1 MTAWNALQGATLP
14 WHRIPPQAGT
24 QQGISRSEESM
35 ARQSRAQKKTI
46 ERVMH
51 EYKHGE
57 LKRGRGG
64 GKVKTP
70 KQAIAIALSEAGAS
84 RKQSPK
90 ENRRRLRRTKE
101 REGKGET
108 AQARREG
115 RQGRTAGRPAS
126 HYPRSRQA
134 KARSSRPAGSQR
146 SHGKTKGELYAEARR
161 RDIPGRSRMSKQ
173 QLAKAVG
180 SR

>member
-1 MTAWNALQGATLP
+1 
-14 WHRIPPQAGT
+14 
-24 QQGISRSEESM
+24 M

-46 ERVMH
+46 ARVMH

-64 GKVKTP
+64 AKVKNP
-70 KQAIAIALSEAGAS
+70 RQAVAIALSEAGAS
-84 RKQSPK
+84 RKQSAK

-101 REGKGET
+101 REAKGET

-115 RQGRTAGRPAS
+115 RQARTSARPS
-126 HYPRSRQA
+126 SRSPRSRQA
-134 KARSSRPAGSQR
+134 KARSSRAAGSQR
-146 SHGKTKGELYAEARR
+146 SRQVSGQSTGKTKGELYAEARR

>member
-1 MTAWNALQGATLP
+1 
-14 WHRIPPQAGT
+14 
-24 QQGISRSEESM
+24 M

-46 ERVMH
+46 ARVMH

-64 GKVKTP
+64 GKVKNP
-70 KQAIAIALSEAGAS
+70 KQAVAIALSEAGAS
-84 RKQSPK
+84 KKQSPK
-90 ENRRRLRRTKE
+90 ENRRRLRRSKQ
-101 REGKGET
+101 REAKGDT

-115 RQGRTAGRPAS
+115 RQGRTLARAS
-126 HYPRSRQA
+126 SRSSRTHQA
-134 KARSSRPAGSQR
+134 KARSSRPAASQRSRPVSGR